1 MEEILDGNDSPIS
14 LSQEII
20 QADGNGYLARSSLVV
35 RNAEGTEVFS
45 TTEHG
50 IGNLVLLYKD
60 ENSSFN
66 NSPFEV
72 KRELFFN
79 PNKTELT
86 KSRRLLH
93 TVCVFAEQKD
103 WNGQSIVTNAQRV
116 LDEFKDCY
124 KDLCGRFYV

>member
-1 MEEILDGNDSPIS
+1 MLDGNEDPVT
-14 LSQEII
+14 QEIVN
-20 QADGNGYLARSSLVV
+20 AVGSGYLARSSIVGK
-35 RNAEGTEVFS
+35 NGDGAEVFS

-66 NSPFEV
+66 NSPFET
-72 KRELFFN
+72 KRVLFFN

-93 TVCVFAEQKD
+93 TVCVFAEQNE
-103 WNGQSIVTNAQRV
+103 WTNTEIVNNAQRAIT
-116 LDEFKDCY
+116 EFEECY
-124 KDLCGRFYV
+124 KNLCGRFYV